1 MQAWGA
7 LVEDPQKRKR
17 IQQARGKGGYRRA
30 KWDDVSELIAAASL
44 YTARKYG
51 PDRVMGFSPIP
62 AMSFFSYAAG
72 SRFLQLFGGVNMSFY
87 DWYADLPTSFPEVW
101 GDQTDVCESADW
113 YNSKFIVSMASNL
126 NMTRTPDV
134 HFIAEARTEGTKFV
148 VLAPDFSQIAKYCD
162 EWIPIQAGQ
171 DGALWMA
178 VNHVI
183 LKEFYVD
190 RQVPYF
196 VDYLK
201 RYTDCPFLVELVPRW
216 EGLSRGA
223 AAARQALGALQ
234 RRRTTATGR
243 CWYSTPKAASRACPR
258 ARSAF
263 AGVPRKRKASGTSP
277 RRTAW
282 TTAPSMQR

>member
-1 MQAWGA
+1 
-7 LVEDPQKRKR
+7 
-17 IQQARGKGGYRRA
+17 
-30 KWDDVSELIAAASL
+30 
-44 YTARKYG
+44 
-51 PDRVMGFSPIP
+51 MGFSPIP

-148 VLAPDFSQIAKYCD
+148 VLSPDFSQIAKYCD

-196 VDYLK
+196 VDYVK
-201 RYTDCPFLVELVPRW
+201 RYTDLSVPRRTGPRW

-223 AAARQALGALQ
+223 VAARQAPGALQ
-234 RRRTTATGR
+234 RRRKRRLEDAGTRRQKRRAAHAQGPGR
-243 CWYSTPKAASRACPR
+243 LSLGST
-258 ARSAF
+258 
-263 AGVPRKRKASGTSP
+263 RKASGTSP

-282 TTAPSMQR
+282 TTAPSMQC